1 MTQAWMGRVRRASL
15 TIALGC
21 ACLGPV
27 QAAGLDTAPSDT
39 ILWPHP
45 PARCIFFTPDEQ
57 TAFRADDPATWRF
70 RLMTIAAAK
79 PGESVEPPERGYVMK
94 DGLLRELEKL
104 RSGPDG
110 EGATVTVWRS
120 AGEPRLNITMTLR
133 PAGSEKGR
141 NRFKGTLATTRGEG
155 RETIDI
161 IGSCA
166 P

>member
-1 MTQAWMGRVRRASL
+1 MTRARMGHVRRAGGAV
-15 TIALGC
+15 ALGW

-27 QAAGLDTAPSDT
+27 QAAGLDTPPSDT
-39 ILWPHP
+39 ILWPQP
-45 PARCIFFTPDEQ
+45 PARCLFFTPDEQ
-57 TAFRADDPATWRF
+57 IAFRADDPATWRF
-70 RLMTIAAAK
+70 RLMTMAAAK
-79 PGESVEPPERGYVMK
+79 PGESAEPTERGYVMK

-110 EGATVTVWRS
+110 EGASVTVWRS
-120 AGEPRLNITMTLR
+120 VGEPRLNITMTLR

-141 NRFKGTLATTRGEG
+141 NRFTGTLATTRGEG

-166 P
+166 Q